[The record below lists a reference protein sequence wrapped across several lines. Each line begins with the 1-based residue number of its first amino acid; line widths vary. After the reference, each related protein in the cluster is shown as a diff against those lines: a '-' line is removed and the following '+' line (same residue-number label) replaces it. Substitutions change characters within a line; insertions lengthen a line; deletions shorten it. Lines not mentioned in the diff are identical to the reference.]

1 MAYLIFKV
9 DPKGTALV
17 AVCVTLFLQG
27 MLCASLRAKG
37 LTLRMPEWASSV
49 LVTAL
54 GAFVFSAFDTAYR
67 AAPVLLLGII
77 FYLIICGSSVFG
89 LLLTRPA
96 RRLGDISYGIYLLQG
111 LVLYFIFSIE
121 PVRAFALVSP
131 ARHWSV
137 ICICALL
144 LTACAALAH
153 RWIELPGIRLG
164 KSAAAVLGRQAI
176 RKAGPANAA
185 SVDHRGLDL
194 LTQQSN
200 PPEALR

>member
-1 MAYLIFKV
+1 MR
-9 DPKGTALV
+9 LV
-17 AVCVTLFLQG
+17 AGERPDDTNPR
-27 MLCASLRAKG
+27 MG
-37 LTLRMPEWASSV
+37 LLSCWSP
-49 LVTAL
+49 
-54 GAFVFSAFDTAYR
+54 
-67 AAPVLLLGII
+67 LLGFLSSQLSIPPIALRRCSFLGVI

-111 LVLYFIFSIE
+111 LVLYFVFSIG

-131 ARHWSV
+131 AQHWSV

-164 KSAAAVLGRQAI
+164 KSVAAILQSAGDPEIRTGKRRQHQPS
-176 RKAGPANAA
+176 RP
-185 SVDHRGLDL
+185 
-194 LTQQSN
+194 
-200 PPEALR
+200 